1 MLPLAALT
9 PDVKNA
15 GARGST
21 LTVTAALVSPLLV
34 VWICAVPVD
43 TVAGTRKF
51 TWVLLTKLTGTA
63 VPLMVTPTPFTSVG
77 SVLPV
82 TCQVP
87 VVADNPFPL
96 METQVLGAMGPAMK
110 LAPF

>member
-1 MLPLAALT
+1 M
-9 PDVKNA
+9 VKKA

-21 LTVTAALVSPLLV
+21 FAVTAALVKPLLV
-34 VWICAVPVD
+34 VWICAVPGD
-43 TVAGTRKF
+43 SVAGTRKF
-51 TWVLLTKLTGTA
+51 TCVLLTKLTGTA
-63 VPLMVTPTPFTSVG
+63 VPLMVTPTPLTSVG

-87 VVADNPFPL
+87 VAADNSFPL
-96 METQVLGAMGPAMK
+96 MENHVLGAMGSAMK